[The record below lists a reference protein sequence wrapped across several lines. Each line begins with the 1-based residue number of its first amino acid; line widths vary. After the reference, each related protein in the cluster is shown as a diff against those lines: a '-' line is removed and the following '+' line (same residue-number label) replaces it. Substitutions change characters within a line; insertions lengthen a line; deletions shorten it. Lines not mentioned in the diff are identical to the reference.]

1 MYGSLGKAGLRRKDA
16 AAFVY
21 VCMYVCMYVCVSV
34 CACKCKKK
42 ENRRFMILFVWQKK
56 KKGQA
61 RQCVGVQVTN
71 TGRVVYAHL
80 KTNKKK
86 RRKAVQVCIISLTK
100 AVKKDALNDNATL
113 DPQRQTSMDNKRAE
127 GRKLRNTQ
135 KRKNTRQCRIGLK
148 KKKRVVYINDEEKGE
163 WRLQGQK
170 ACRSCWRTAFDD
182 QSKKKKQLFTRASRS
197 AHEQAL
203 TYKFFVL
210 TSFFFF

>member
-42 ENRRFMILFVWQKK
+42 ENRRFMILFVWKK
-56 KKGQA
+56 KKEQA

-86 RRKAVQVCIISLTK
+86 
-100 AVKKDALNDNATL
+100 
-113 DPQRQTSMDNKRAE
+113 
-127 GRKLRNTQ
+127 
-135 KRKNTRQCRIGLK
+135 K
-148 KKKRVVYINDEEKGE
+148 KKG
-163 WRLQGQK
+163 L
-170 ACRSCWRTAFDD
+170 CRC
-182 QSKKKKQLFTRASRS
+182 
-197 AHEQAL
+197 AL
-203 TYKFFVL
+203 SPL
-210 TSFFFF
+210 LRR